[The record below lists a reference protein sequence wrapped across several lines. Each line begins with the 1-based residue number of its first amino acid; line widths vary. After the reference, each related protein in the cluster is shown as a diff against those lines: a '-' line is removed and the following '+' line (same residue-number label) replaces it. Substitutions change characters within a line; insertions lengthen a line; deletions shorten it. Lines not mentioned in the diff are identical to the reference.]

1 MDLENPETL
10 LPDRACILVGSDAGW
25 QSGCF
30 QRSRVFR
37 MDGGISTT
45 GGEMTF
51 NERLSKLETQTAENG
66 KTIWRVFEAI
76 YGNGKPGLLSE
87 FRLLRESVEQHHS
100 AVREEKRT
108 AKLDWQWVIT
118 TMVAIGSILV
128 AIFK

>member
-1 MDLENPETL
+1 
-10 LPDRACILVGSDAGW
+10 
-25 QSGCF
+25 
-30 QRSRVFR
+30 
-37 MDGGISTT
+37 
-45 GGEMTF
+45 MTF
-51 NERLSKLETQTAENG
+51 NERLSKLENQTAENG
-66 KTIWRVFEAI
+66 RMIWRGFEAI